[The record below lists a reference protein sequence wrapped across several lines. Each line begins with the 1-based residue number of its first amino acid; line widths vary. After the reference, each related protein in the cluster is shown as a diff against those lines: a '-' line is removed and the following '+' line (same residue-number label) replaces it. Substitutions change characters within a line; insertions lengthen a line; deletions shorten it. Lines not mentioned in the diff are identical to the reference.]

1 MNHKFLD
8 LAFKYAKKAFKCNE
22 VPIGAVIVKDGEVIG
37 YGYNQKEKKNSVLE
51 HAEIIAIRMA
61 SKKIN
66 NWRLDNCDIYVTLDP
81 CPMCASA
88 IKQARIKNI
97 YSALSNLDK
106 ENEKVVVD
114 ILKKDKTNPE
124 VNLISNIEPDKSKN
138 ILNSFFSI
146 KRDK

>member
-1 MNHKFLD
+1 MNQKFLD
-8 LAFKYAKKAFKCNE
+8 LAFKYAKKAYKNNE
-22 VPIGAVIVKDGEVIG
+22 VPIGAVIVKDNKVIG
-37 YGYNQKEKKNSVLE
+37 YGYNQKEKKHSVLE

-61 SKKIN
+61 SKKLN
-66 NWRLDNCDIYVTLDP
+66 NWRLDDCDIYVTLDP

-114 ILKKDKTNPE
+114 ILKCDKTNPE
-124 VNLISNIEPDKSKN
+124 VTLISNIEPDKSKR
-138 ILNSFFSI
+138 ILNSFFNI